1 MFYTFCILLIPLLIS
16 ISVGDSSKFINKFL
30 TKSQWSLIDKLL
42 LNPNTTK
49 NMRNKIH
56 YILYKYYDQW
66 AFTKAYQFK
75 QFHKYKCNHISTLEL
90 YNYASFGLYKS
101 IKKYNVTTNK
111 NSFFLYAEKNIYYE
125 LLKGITD
132 LHPITSIPKAERK
145 KGYKQQIKKVNSK
158 TQLIG
163 DNEWIYDKINKY
175 KIEEN
180 EPLNQIVYKDKY
192 NSLWNKIDELKPLH
206 KRIMYLK
213 YNFNF
218 QKIRSN
224 KDIGEL
230 MGFSEE
236 WIRQNIVIL
245 LSFLNFS
252 DNNL

>member
-1 MFYTFCILLIPLLIS
+1 MFYTFYILLIPLLIS
-16 ISVGDSSKFINKFL
+16 IGDSYKFMNKFL
-30 TKSQWSLIDKLL
+30 SKSQWSLIDKLL

-75 QFHKYKCNHISTLEL
+75 QFHKYKCNHISTSEL
-90 YNYASFGLYKS
+90 YNYASYGLYKS
-101 IKKYNVTTNK
+101 IKKYNVTNK
-111 NSFFLYAEKNIYYE
+111 NSFLLYAEKNIHYE

-132 LHPITSIPKAERK
+132 LHPITSIPKTERK
-145 KGYKQQIKKVNSK
+145 KGYKQDIKKVNSK

-180 EPLNQIVYKDKY
+180 DPLNQIVYKDKY
-192 NSLWNKIDELKPLH
+192 ISLWNKIDELKPFH

-213 YNFNF
+213 YNFYF

-224 KDIGEL
+224 KEIGEL

-245 LSFLNFS
+245 SSFLSLNLS
-252 DNNL
+252 HNN